1 VKKIPEKKLKVIKLI
16 LLIIVM
22 VSFTYI
28 VVDSLLFFNY
38 CTKKFEEYE
47 KILLD
52 NKEYVSSFYEE

>member
-1 VKKIPEKKLKVIKLI
+1 MKKIPEKKLKVIKLI